1 MLKQLSRF
9 ERTSKVLIL
18 GFVGLMA
25 VSLVLFFRPNSG
37 SSSLEPTKSTTVL
50 ATVGGAE
57 ITVGDFAT
65 QKQNIQ
71 TQFSRFGGQVS
82 LIQMGYTDERILDGL
97 ISRKVTVQEAARLG
111 LGASETEV
119 KERITKTF
127 SDPTGKFLLTD
138 ASGKLDMSKYQER
151 VGDVSIFERGVAEDI
166 AREKLE
172 AFVAASVRISEDE
185 VQQDYKRKNTN
196 FDLTYVIVSS
206 DKLAEKIQPTDDELK
221 AYYEKHKT
229 DYNIFVPQKKIKYLF
244 IDQDKSGQKLQISD
258 KELHD
263 EYDGLKPEFKQAGV
277 KVQQIVLKVA
287 RPDLDATV
295 KAKAD
300 DLVAKARGAQE
311 TTTEDA
317 FAELAKGNSEDPATA
332 KNGGR
337 VNGIVKKNPN
347 KPDDPYQKVLELQP
361 GDVTDAIKY
370 KNAYYI
376 LRRGESVPKT
386 FEDARTEL
394 LVSLRNRRGYAVAQ
408 KIAQRA
414 QDRLKETKDPLKVAQ
429 EFAAEAN
436 MAPADMV
443 RETPFVKPGDDVP
456 NIGSSQQFEEAIA
469 PLNNPNDIG
478 ERTGIKNGFAIPML
492 VEKKG
497 PRIPE
502 LDEVKDRVAQ
512 ALKQERAKSQL
523 EEKAKELIAGAKSPG
538 DLKAGAAR
546 LGLEAKAEA
555 NYKLATPL
563 GEAGSSVLLDDPLYA
578 AKTGEVLKTPIFLNQ
593 NYLVIGVNNRTEADL
608 AEFAK
613 QRDSLMQTAL
623 TERKNQV
630 FEDYLATVQ
639 RTMESKGKIK
649 IYKDVLAELTD
660 SEEPEAAPQRR
671 PPLQLPKK
679 QS

>member
-18 GFVGLMA
+18 GFVALMA

-37 SSSLEPTKSTTVL
+37 STALEPTKSAEVL
-50 ATVGGAE
+50 ASVGGDD

-71 TQFSRFGGQVS
+71 LQFSRFGGQVS
-82 LIQMGYTDERILDGL
+82 LAQMGYTDDRILDGL
-97 ISRKVTVQEAARLG
+97 IQKKVTVQEAKRLG
-111 LGASETEV
+111 LGASESEV
-119 KERITKTF
+119 KDRIAKMF
-127 SDPTGKFLLTD
+127 SDPSGKFLLTD

-151 VGDVSIFERGVAEDI
+151 VGDIPTFERGVAEDI

-172 AFVAASVRISEDE
+172 AFVAASVRVSEDD
-185 VQQDYKRKNTN
+185 VQSDFKRKNTI
-196 FDLTYVIVSS
+196 FDVTYVIVSAS
-206 DKLAEKIQPTDDELK
+206 KVAEKIQPTDDELK

-229 DYNIFVPQKKIKYLF
+229 DYNILAPQKKIRYLF

-263 EYDGLKPEFKQAGV
+263 EYDSLKPEFKQAGV

-287 RPDLDATV
+287 REDLDASV

-300 DLVAKARGAQE
+300 GLVAKARGSAE

-317 FAELAKGNSEDPATA
+317 FADLAKGNSEDPGTA

-337 VNGIVKKNPN
+337 LNGVVKKNPN
-347 KPDDPYQKVLELQP
+347 TPDDPYQKVLEMQP
-361 GDVTDAIKY
+361 GEVTDAIKF

-376 LRRGESVPKT
+376 LRRGEPVPKT
-386 FEDARTEL
+386 FEDAKPEL
-394 LVSLRNRRGYAVAQ
+394 LVSLRNRRGYTIAQ
-408 KIAQRA
+408 KLAQRA
-414 QDRLKETKDPLKVAQ
+414 QDRLKETKDPQKVAQ

-436 MAPADMV
+436 MSPADMV

-469 PLNNPNDIG
+469 PLNNPNDVG

-492 VEKKG
+492 VEQRA
-497 PRIPE
+497 PRIPDF
-502 LDEVKDRVAQ
+502 DEVKDKVVQ
-512 ALKQERAKSQL
+512 AVKEEKAKSQL
-523 EEKAKELIAGAKSPG
+523 EQRAKDLIASAKSPG
-538 DLKAGAAR
+538 DLKAAAEK

-563 GEAGSSVLLDDPLYA
+563 GEAGSSTLLDDPLYA
-578 AKTGEVLKTPIFLNQ
+578 AKAGEVIQPPIFLNQ
-593 NYLVIGVNNRTEADL
+593 NYLVLGVNKRTDADL

-630 FEDYLATVQ
+630 FEDYLAAVQ
-639 RTMESKGKIK
+639 AGMQRDGKIK
-649 IYKDVLAELTD
+649 INQDVLASMQED
-660 SEEPEAAPQRR
+660 EVPEAAPQRR
-671 PPLQLPKK
+671 PRLPVTK
-679 QS
+679 